1 MDSHFFFNLQNKEKV
16 NTIPGLEGASTRDQ
30 QQQPHLRRY
39 NKLAETVFDRLQFNF
54 KFLQKQK
61 GHGRVVWLR
70 ISRRGRIVTN
80 EFLNFPPPKKWS
92 TGAGQKRKKRKT
104 VGQENV
110 FKIAVVSSR

>member
-80 EFLNFPPPKKWS
+80 EFLNFPPQKNDRQVRAKNAKEEDR
-92 TGAGQKRKKRKT
+92 GAGKCFQDC
-104 VGQENV
+104 
-110 FKIAVVSSR
+110 SC